1 MRFKIPLAAACLALA
16 TLSLPAV
23 SSAAALP
30 GASQS
35 TAKLGA
41 QSTLTEAVQYRR
53 DGWRRGGW
61 DRDRGGWGRCR
72 AWRNECA
79 DRWGWGGP
87 RFRRC
92 LWRHGC

>member
-1 MRFKIPLAAACLALA
+1 MRYKIPLAAASLALA

-23 SSAAALP
+23 SSAAALS

-35 TAKLGA
+35 TATIGA
-41 QSTLTEAVQYRR
+41 QSALTEKVQYR
-53 DGWRRGGW
+53 GEWRRDRWSGGG
-61 DRDRGGWGRCR
+61 GGWGRCR
-72 AWRNECA
+72 AWRHECA

>member
-1 MRFKIPLAAACLALA
+1 MRYNIPLAAACLALA

-23 SSAAALP
+23 SSAAAP
-30 GASQS
+30 SGASQS
-35 TAKLGA
+35 TATIGA
-41 QSTLTEAVQYRR
+41 QFALTEKVQYR
-53 DGWRRGGW
+53 GEWRRGGW
-61 DRDRGGWGRCR
+61 NRGRGGGWGRCR

>member
-1 MRFKIPLAAACLALA
+1 MRYKTSLAAACLALA

-23 SSAAALP
+23 SSAAALS

-35 TAKLGA
+35 TATLGA
-41 QSTLTEAVQYRR
+41 QSALTETVQYR
-53 DGWRRGGW
+53 GEWRRDRWGGGG
-61 DRDRGGWGRCR
+61 GGWGRCR

>member
-1 MRFKIPLAAACLALA
+1 MTYRIPLAAACLALA
-16 TLSLPAV
+16 TLPLPAV

-35 TAKLGA
+35 TQELG
-41 QSTLTEAVQYRR
+41 QRLSLTETVQFRR
-53 DGWRRGGW
+53 
-61 DRDRGGWGRCR
+61 GWGRCR
-72 AWRNECA
+72 AWRRECA

-92 LWRHGC
+92 MWRHGC